1 MASKK
6 PKFRVGRKLVEA
18 EAATF
23 EDRQEQRARAGLPEV
38 AAGSADDA
46 GAWSAAAEAALQVH
60 EVPDSRGGASASLQT
75 YECSDS
81 GVPEGAIPQARVSDG
96 LEAYGPV
103 GPRDRRYASLQARES
118 GHAQPEPERRGRG
131 GWTKSNPY
139 TRKDGTVTRST
150 TLYLS
155 VDLADRLRR
164 YAFEADRKQSD
175 VIVEAIELLLAQKP
189 SGRR

>member
-1 MASKK
+1 MATKK
-6 PKFRVGRKLVEA
+6 PKFPAVRKVPEA
-18 EAATF
+18 DAATF
-23 EDRQEQRARAGLPEV
+23 EDRHEQRARGLSPEVPRKPEVHAVDVTADSAVGNANIADAKGSESADPLGDELVDLRIPEAAGLR
-38 AAGSADDA
+38 S
-46 GAWSAAAEAALQVH
+46 
-60 EVPDSRGGASASLQT
+60 PDSGASRS
-75 YECSDS
+75 SDADLVRDREAGIS
-81 GVPEGAIPQARVSDG
+81 QARK
-96 LEAYGPV
+96 
-103 GPRDRRYASLQARES
+103 S
-118 GHAQPEPERRGRG
+118 GNAEPEPERRGRG

-175 VIVEAIELLLAQKP
+175 VIVEAIELLLAQRP